1 MEDIGKRKVLI
12 LAAVFVTASLGWVI
26 YLGELGRC
34 PTHHCTYEGANVI
47 CTADKT

>member
-12 LAAVFVTASLGWVI
+12 LAAVFVMASFGWVV
-26 YLGELGRC
+26 YLTEAARC
-34 PTHHCTYEGANVI
+34 PTHHCTYEGSNVI